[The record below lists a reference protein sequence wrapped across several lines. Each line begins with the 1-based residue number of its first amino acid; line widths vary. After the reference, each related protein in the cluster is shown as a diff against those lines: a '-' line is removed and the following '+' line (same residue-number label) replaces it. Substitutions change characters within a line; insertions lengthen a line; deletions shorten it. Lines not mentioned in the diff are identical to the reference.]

1 MSKQDVTFRDR
12 LVEVEKPNPT
22 YREQYEKEILAM
34 INEKLTREKKVQM
47 VVFLII
53 SLLLAVIFG
62 SLTILAP
69 KGLPWFGRVGFGAGA
84 VFSLAFV
91 GQYGWILKKGSMN
104 LKKDN
109 VDLAW
114 SGWGLVI
121 IIGTI
126 ALVFSNKLPDPIKG
140 VHWLVSALF
149 YLVAAGVLLLRAHIQ
164 RSEINTR
171 EKLLEIEYRLA
182 ELADKVTGERPQ

>member
-1 MSKQDVTFRDR
+1 
-12 LVEVEKPNPT
+12 
-22 YREQYEKEILAM
+22 M
-34 INEKLTREKKVQM
+34 INEKLTRKKKVQM

-53 SLLLAVIFG
+53 SLLLAVLFG
-62 SLTILAP
+62 SLTVLAP

-84 VFSLAFV
+84 VFSLTFV
-91 GQYGWILKKGSMN
+91 GMYGWILKKGSMN

-114 SGWGLVI
+114 TGWGCVI
-121 IIGTI
+121 VIGTI

-149 YLVAAGVLLLRAHIQ
+149 FLIAAGVILLRAHIQ

>member
-1 MSKQDVTFRDR
+1 MSKQDATFRDR
-12 LVEVEKPNPT
+12 LVKVEKSNPK
-22 YREQYEKEILAM
+22 YREQYEKEIFAM
-34 INEKLTREKKVQM
+34 INQKLTRKKKVQM

-53 SLLLAVIFG
+53 SLSLAVFFG
-62 SLTILAP
+62 TLTVLAP
-69 KGLPWFGRVGFGAGA
+69 KGFPWFGRVVFGAGA
-84 VFSLAFV
+84 VFSLTFV
-91 GQYGWILKKGSMN
+91 GMYGWILKKGSMN

-114 SGWGLVI
+114 TGWGCVI
-121 IIGTI
+121 VIGTI

-149 YLVAAGVLLLRAHIQ
+149 FLIGAGVLLLIAHIQ

-171 EKLLEIEYRLA
+171 EKLLEIEYRMA
-182 ELADKVTGERPQ
+182 ELVEKFTDDG